1 MRRVLF
7 LLLGGVLLA
16 LAVPSP
22 AAAGCGLSYAPGAVP
37 GDGCGGA
44 ATWVAAAL
52 VTTGGVALSLS
63 PLLLNA
69 WLGATGSLPIGDALS
84 AMADPAAPAAPVD
97 AALAAAA
104 AAPAPVPG
112 PAAVAA
118 RPRDAAG
125 QFAKKPPKAGEI
137 KAAVLPPG
145 KGSATVPQLPLAT
158 GGDAARILAEAAANA
173 DTASAARTAA
183 WAKLDRVVRAAL
195 GSNPYT
201 RKTFE
206 SDSSRLAAVHAVAVS
221 LEGRS
226 DWTLAEAFDRLADIR
241 AAADTFGESL
251 QPLISRSNQ
260 LGVAGGLMVDEVLLR
275 GFRPLE
281 AGLDLAS
288 HSADAIADGRAH
300 EFDMLRLG
308 SSRSLTLAAEIAQL
322 NAAVAAD
329 GPESPALTATRDK
342 LTATHAQ
349 LVLAMRHADPATPD
363 GRAILDRVVA
373 VETKGGE
380 NAKLTSRR
388 VTIAGASYAAFQGTG
403 AYFRNLF
410 LLSDATNTFLDL
422 DPVLAAHVRDLVNRD
437 KFRYLKA
444 HTRPGSA
451 QPRIQ
456 VSEFDPLVG
465 DATPAAPGTMA
476 DDGKETG

>member
-1 MRRVLF
+1 MRRALF

-69 WLGATGSLPIGDALS
+69 WLGATGSLPTGDALS

-104 AAPAPVPG
+104 AAPAPVP
-112 PAAVAA
+112 AAVAA
-118 RPRDAAG
+118 RPRDTAG
-125 QFAKKPPKAGEI
+125 RYVKRPPKAGEI

-145 KGSATVPQLPLAT
+145 EGSATVPELPLVT
-158 GGDAARILAEAAANA
+158 EGDAARILAEAATNA
-173 DTASAARTAA
+173 ATASAARAAA
-183 WAKLDRVVRAAL
+183 WAELDRVVRAAL
-195 GSNPYT
+195 GSNPYN

-206 SDSSRLAAVHAVAVS
+206 SASSRRAAVHAVAVS
-221 LEGRS
+221 LKGRS
-226 DWTLAEAFDRLADIR
+226 DWTLAERSDSVAEIG
-241 AAADTFGESL
+241 AAADTFGRTL

-260 LGVAGGLMVDEVLLR
+260 LGVAGGFMVDEVLLQ

-288 HSADAIADGRAH
+288 HSADAIANGRAD

-308 SSRSLTLAAEIAQL
+308 SSRSLALAAEIAQL
-322 NAAVAAD
+322 NAAVAAGD
-329 GPESPALTATRDK
+329 PESPALAAARDK
-342 LTATHAQ
+342 LTATHAE
-349 LVLAMRHADPATPD
+349 LVVAMRHADPATPR

-388 VTIAGASYAAFQGTG
+388 ATIAGVSYDAFQGTG

-422 DPVLAAHVRDLVNRD
+422 DPVLAAHVRDLVSRD

-444 HTRPGSA
+444 HTRAGSS

-465 DATPAAPGTMA
+465 GATPTAPGTMA
-476 DDGKETG
+476 GDGKETG